1 MWKQLRFLRPYRG
14 AVLAALSLTL
24 LNALADLYLPNLMA
38 RMVDA
43 GVARG
48 DTGTILRLGSF
59 MLLVTLASMAS
70 QVGATYLSSRTSMA
84 YGRDLR
90 RELFA
95 KVETFTL
102 GEFDRL
108 GVPTLITRSTN
119 DVTQV
124 QMFVMMLF
132 RMMVAAPLMCI
143 GGIVMALSLDRGLS
157 VVLVAAVPVLLLA
170 LTLIAVRGVALFRA
184 VQAKLDRLSLVL
196 RESLTG
202 VRVIRAFNR
211 VEAERQRL
219 GVANQDL
226 TDTALAAQR
235 ILAMLMPVM
244 MLAMNFTGLAIVW
257 VGGHRVGAGA
267 IQVGTMMAFLQ
278 YGMQILF
285 ALMMMSIMFVLLPR
299 AAVSAG
305 RINEVLAIEPTIQD
319 PTAPR
324 EPGPR
329 IGRVDFKDVVFR
341 YPGAEAPA
349 LEHVSFTALPG
360 QVTAIVG
367 GTGSGKS
374 TLVSLIPRFHDV
386 ESGSVEIDGIDV
398 RQLRLEDLRGG
409 IGFVPQKAVLFSDT
423 IAANIRYGKDSAS
436 DEELRRAATVAQ
448 ADGFVTALPEG
459 YQAVVARG
467 GGNLSGGQKQRLAI
481 ARAVARQA
489 RVYLFDDS
497 FSALDFK
504 TEAALRRALRDE
516 TRDAT
521 VIVVAQ
527 RISTVMDADC
537 IVVLDDGKV
546 VGLGKHDELMRQC
559 RVYREIATS
568 QLSSSQEAA

>member
-1 MWKQLRFLRPYRG
+1 MWKPLRFLRPYR
-14 AVLAALSLTL
+14 APVLAALSLTF

-43 GVARG
+43 GVAKG
-48 DTGTILRLGSF
+48 DSGTILRLGSF
-59 MLLVTLASMAS
+59 MLLVALASMGG
-70 QVGATYLSSRTSMA
+70 QVGATYLSSRISTG

-90 RELFA
+90 RAIFA

-124 QMFVMMLF
+124 QTFVMMLF
-132 RMMVAAPLMCI
+132 RMMVAAPLMCV

-157 VVLVAAVPVLLLA
+157 VVLVAAVPLLLLA
-170 LTLIAVRGVALFRA
+170 LALIAVRGVALFKA
-184 VQAKLDRLSLVL
+184 MQVKLDRLSSVL
-196 RESLTG
+196 REALTG

-211 VEAERQRL
+211 VDSERQRF
-219 GVANQDL
+219 GEANRDM

-235 ILAMLMPVM
+235 TLAMLMPVM

-257 VGGHRVGAGA
+257 MGGHRVGAGA

-305 RINEVLAIEPTIQD
+305 RINEVLAIEPAIQD
-319 PTAPR
+319 PASPHAMEPR
-324 EPGPR
+324 AGQ
-329 IGRVDFKDVVFR
+329 IDFKDVVFR

-349 LEHVSFTALPG
+349 LEGVSFSALPG

-374 TLVSLIPRFHDV
+374 TLVNLIPRFHDV
-386 ESGSVEIDGIDV
+386 ESGRIEIDGIDV
-398 RQLRLEDLRGG
+398 RQLRLEDLRGS

-423 IAANIRYGKDSAS
+423 VANNIRYGKDSAS
-436 DEELRRAATVAQ
+436 DDDVRRAASVAQ
-448 ADGFVTALPEG
+448 ADGFVAGLPQG
-459 YQAVVARG
+459 YQAAVARAG
-467 GGNLSGGQKQRLAI
+467 VNLSGGQKQRLAI
-481 ARAVARQA
+481 ARALARRA
-489 RVYLFDDS
+489 RIYLFDDS
-497 FSALDFK
+497 FAALDFK
-504 TEAALRRALRDE
+504 TEASLRQALRDE

-521 VIVVAQ
+521 VIIVAQ

-537 IVVLDDGKV
+537 IVVLDDGKLA
-546 VGLGKHDELMRQC
+546 GLGKHDELMRGC
-559 RVYREIATS
+559 PVYREIATS
-568 QLSSSQEAA
+568 QLSPQEAA